1 MELDFTIFP
10 SFLPSVTS
18 VGRWMWAPD
27 GCVSYFEMIGGCQP
41 SSLSLSPPSDTNIQ
55 QCRTTRV
62 PEVFCHQ
69 GGRRR
74 YVFGQTSL
82 LGAGSPSTQFGRA
95 ADGGTFGPLSC
106 GHAVGGGGE
115 WEAWGVGGNI
125 WKVGVGAFRGALT
138 VPVA

>member
-41 SSLSLSPPSDTNIQ
+41 ASLSLSPPSDTNIQ
-55 QCRTTRV
+55 QCRTRA
-62 PEVFCHQ
+62 PEVSPRVGEGDRFWPDL
-69 GGRRR
+69 
-74 YVFGQTSL
+74 SL

-125 WKVGVGAFRGALT
+125 WKVGVGAFRGAPT